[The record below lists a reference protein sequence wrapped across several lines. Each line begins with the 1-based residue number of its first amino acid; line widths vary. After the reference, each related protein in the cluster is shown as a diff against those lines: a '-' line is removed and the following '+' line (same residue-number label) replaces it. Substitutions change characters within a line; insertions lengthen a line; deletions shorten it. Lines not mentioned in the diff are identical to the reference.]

1 MRSSAGWVAG
11 GVVLVLAGL
20 ILGVLITA
28 NYDWS
33 PPSAAQDQSGT
44 TFDQA
49 ERVYEA
55 ARRGQSPFVTVADEV
70 LPAVVSVDTKR
81 MISRAGQDPMRE
93 MFREF
98 FGERMF
104 REYFGDEDRP
114 QEYEIP
120 GSGSGFI
127 FDERGCILTNN
138 HVVSGADKIE
148 ITLTDGRVFDGEIVG
163 LDPST
168 DIAVVK
174 IEGSDLPTAR
184 LGDSDEI
191 RVGDWAIA
199 IGNPLELE
207 GTVTVGVI
215 SAVGRVDL
223 NIRGGAPLY
232 QDFIQTDASI
242 NFGNS
247 GGPLVNI
254 DGEVVGVN
262 SAISPAATG
271 IGFAIPVNL
280 ARNVAESLVDRGKVI
295 RGYLGVVPQEITR
308 ALAEAKNLDDMRG
321 VIIASVEGGTPAD
334 DAGLEPGDVILR
346 FAGAEIVDVAQFRM
360 VVAGVRPGADIGV
373 TIVRDGK
380 QRELTARLVERP
392 DAFAGV
398 GRQEEQEREP
408 VTWLGIE
415 VVDLNEAAAREF
427 EVEAD
432 EGCLVVDVKRG
443 SQAAEG
449 GLLVGD
455 VIVSVGDRKVKDLRD
470 YREIM
475 RDLEGRDR
483 AIAFMVQRG
492 AYTYFVAIRPE

>member
-28 NYDWS
+28 NYAWS
-33 PPSAAQDQSGT
+33 PPSAAQDQAET
-44 TFDQA
+44 HYDQA
-49 ERVYEA
+49 QRVYEA
-55 ARRGQSPFVTVADEV
+55 ARRGESPFVAVAEEV

-81 MISRAGQDPMRE
+81 TISGRGQDPMRE

-104 REYFGDEDRP
+104 REYYGDEDQP

-120 GSGSGFI
+120 SSGSGFI
-127 FDERGCILTNN
+127 FDDRGYVMTNN
-138 HVVSGADKIE
+138 HVVSEADKIE
-148 ITLTDGRVFDGEIVG
+148 ITLSDGRVFDGEIVG
-163 LDPST
+163 LDPAT

-174 IEGSDLPTAR
+174 IEGRDLPTAR
-184 LGDSDEI
+184 VGDSDKI

-199 IGNPLELE
+199 IGNPLELK

-223 NIRGGAPLY
+223 NIRGRAPLY

-262 SAISPAATG
+262 SAISPAANG
-271 IGFAIPVNL
+271 IGFAIPINL
-280 ARNVAESLVDRGKVI
+280 ARSVADALVEDGKVV
-295 RGYLGVVPQEITR
+295 RGYLGIVPQEITR
-308 ALAEAKNLDDMRG
+308 ALAEAKNLDGTEG
-321 VIIASVEGGTPAD
+321 VIIASVESGTPAD
-334 DAGLEPGDVILR
+334 EAGLEPGDVILR
-346 FAGAEIVDVAQFRM
+346 FAGAKIADVAQFRM
-360 VVAGVRPGADIGV
+360 AVASVRPGEDVDV
-373 TIVRDGK
+373 TILRDGK
-380 QRELTARLVERP
+380 RRELTARLAERP

-398 GRQEEQEREP
+398 GPGEVEEKE
-408 VTWLGIE
+408 TKWLGIE
-415 VVDLNEAAAREF
+415 VVDLDDAAAREF
-427 EVEAD
+427 QVEAD
-432 EGCLVVDVKRG
+432 EGCLVVDVERG
-443 SQAAEG
+443 SPAAEG

-455 VIVSVGDRKVKDLRD
+455 VVVGVGDRKVKGLRD

-475 RDLEGRDR
+475 KDLEGRDR